1 MSRPGPARRPS
12 RRRAAVLAAAVL
24 ALGVASAGAAGAPLP
39 WEPCGGEFECAA
51 MPVPVDHAAPGAG
64 TVDIAVIR
72 LPAADPARRIGSLV
86 VNPGGPGGSGVD
98 FVRDAGATLFA
109 TLNRRFDIVG
119 FDPRGTGA
127 SRTVVCLDDTGQEA
141 AALAAS
147 AFPTADDRDRIVAG
161 ARAFQAACRANTGEF
176 LGDITTANVAR
187 DMDLLR
193 DALGDPGLTYLG
205 FSYGTYL
212 GATYAALFP
221 GSVRALVLDGGLDP
235 SAYATR
241 PLLTDLRQ
249 ARGFQLAMERFLQ
262 WCRLECEFGDGAP
275 EAAFAAL
282 LRRADANPLTG
293 TDARPVRA
301 VEILNASLVALYSR
315 QTWPLLAGTLQLADL
330 GDGSVAQI
338 LSDAAIGR
346 NDDGTYGDEG
356 AAFNA
361 ISAADREYPEDLA
374 AYDELRGAWAEAS
387 PLFGPGQFWPS
398 SYLAA
403 GWPVTPRSRFTG
415 PFSPKRLPPVLVVG
429 TTADPATPYK
439 GSVALA
445 DQLGNA
451 TLLTMAGDGHTAYG
465 GNSNCIDLRVERYLV
480 SLRVPASGIACPQ
493 QATPPAFQVE
503 PAPVAAARRLRVIAS
518 RVRLHGRGSRLLR

>member
-1 MSRPGPARRPS
+1 MSRPGPRRPP
-12 RRRAAVLAAAVL
+12 RRRIAAFA
-24 ALGVASAGAAGAPLP
+24 VASAAWAAAAGTAAAAPLS
-39 WEPCGGEFECAA
+39 WTPCDGPFECATL
-51 MPVPVDHAAPGAG
+51 PVPLDRTAAEAG
-64 TVDIAVIR
+64 TLDVAVIR
-72 LPAADPARRIGSLV
+72 LPASDPAARIGSLV

-98 FVRDAGATLFA
+98 FVRDAGTTLFA

-127 SRTVVCLDDTGQEA
+127 SRTVVCLDDAGQEA
-141 AALAAS
+141 ANSVAT
-147 AFPTADDRDRIVAG
+147 AFPGAGERDAIVAR
-161 ARAFQAACRANTGEF
+161 ARVFQAACRANS
-176 LGDITTANVAR
+176 GDLLRHITTASVAR

-193 DALGDPGLTYLG
+193 DALGDARLTYLG

-221 GSVRALVLDGGLDP
+221 KRVRALVLDGGLDP
-235 SAYATR
+235 TAYATR

-249 ARGFQLAMERFLQ
+249 ARGFQGAMERFLA

-282 LRRADANPLTG
+282 LRRADAAPLPGLDT
-293 TDARPVRA
+293 RPVRA
-301 VEILNASLVALYSR
+301 AEVLNASLIALYSR
-315 QTWPLLAGTLQLADL
+315 QTWPLLAGALQLADL
-330 GDGSVAQI
+330 GDGAVVQI

-361 ISAADREYPEDLA
+361 ITAADREYPADLA
-374 AYDELRGAWAEAS
+374 AYDDLREAWAEAS

-403 GWPVTPRSRFTG
+403 GWPVTPVDRFTG
-415 PFSPKRLPPVLVVG
+415 PFVPKDLPPVLVVG

-445 DQLGNA
+445 AELGNA
-451 TLLTMAGDGHTAYG
+451 TLLTMSGDGHTAYG
-465 GNSNCIDLRVERYLV
+465 GNSNCVDLRVERYLV
-480 SLRVPASGIACPQ
+480 SLRVPASGIVCPQ

-503 PAPVAAARRLRVIAS
+503 AAPVAASRRLRAAAS
-518 RVRLHGRGSRLLR
+518 RVRLHGAGSRLLR